1 MYVLLTYDSVSYVGN
16 FTFSCRHFFLFFFF
30 GVYSVYT
37 FWQGYKER
45 VDISITIR
53 DSQTP
58 SVTEII
64 LTLGNKRLIYKFY
77 RLSCPSHTN
86 IVSDTTPPKSFT
98 FFLTSW
104 MKPGGFRLFSWQLR
118 TLLRLALRQHCYHT
132 WRQVRRTLYRTSLFS
147 NLFAVLLKRKDL
159 YLCSLLLYKYGNLK
173 HVTTKLLEKEGRT
186 WRSFTSV
193 SSFGD

>member
-1 MYVLLTYDSVSYVGN
+1 MSYDSVSSVGN
-16 FTFSCRHFFLFFFF
+16 FTFSCRHIFFFFFFF

-98 FFLTSW
+98 FFLTSL
-104 MKPGGFRLFSWQLR
+104 MKPGFRLFSWQLR
-118 TLLRLALRQHCYHT
+118 TLLRLALCQHCYHT
-132 WRQVRRTLYRTSLFS
+132 WRQVRRTLYRTSLSS
-147 NLFAVLLKRKDL
+147 NLFAVILERGDL
-159 YLCSLLLYKYGNLK
+159 SL
-173 HVTTKLLEKEGRT
+173 RP
-186 WRSFTSV
+186 F
-193 SSFGD
+193 